1 MNSEFKLTPVE
12 WEIME
17 NIWNMG
23 GKPSTREVMEF
34 AYPNGEKAYTTI
46 QTIMNILVKKGLLTA
61 EKIGLVNFYRPTR
74 SRDEIVK
81 SEMKQMVSRIF
92 NGSIPAL
99 ANFLLNSDEVG
110 LDEIQAIKKLINEK
124 ENELKGNQE

>member
-1 MNSEFKLTPVE
+1 MSTEYKLTPVE

-17 NIWNMG
+17 HIWNMG
-23 GKPSTREVMEF
+23 GRPSTREVMEY

-46 QTIMNILVKKGLLTA
+46 QTIMNILVKKGLLVA
-61 EKIGLVNFYRPTR
+61 EKIGLVNFYRPTL

-110 LDEIQAIKKLINEK
+110 LDEIQAIKKLLNEK
-124 ENELKGNQE
+124 ENELKGSQE

>member
-34 AYPNGEKAYTTI
+34 AYTNGEKAYTTI

-61 EKIGLVNFYRPTR
+61 EKIGLVNFYQPTL

-99 ANFLLNSDEVG
+99 ANFLLNSNEVG
-110 LDEIQAIKKLINEK
+110 LDEIQAIKKLLNEK
-124 ENELKGNQE
+124 ETELKGNQE